1 LLIAGCQFLE
11 LLILPPRDPGW
22 KPPTVRWIDHPGKII
37 ACRLI
42 VLRRPNDVILNP
54 FISASRSDI
63 APCTT
68 CETALLTNILSN
80 WVHDLLEYHR
90 QSAWYWYCLRQP
102 PWMSNRHHDA
112 ERSSLAVKERYTMG
126 YASEVEA
133 AILRHV
139 AEHGSC
145 TSEELFRALSHFTL
159 NQVFF
164 AIDRLSRD
172 GRVSLRHPTRCDYL
186 VSAAVSGT
194 CNEVSSSADRV
205 ANVSCER
212 VS

>member
-1 LLIAGCQFLE
+1 
-11 LLILPPRDPGW
+11 
-22 KPPTVRWIDHPGKII
+22 
-37 ACRLI
+37 
-42 VLRRPNDVILNP
+42 
-54 FISASRSDI
+54 
-63 APCTT
+63 
-68 CETALLTNILSN
+68 
-80 WVHDLLEYHR
+80 
-90 QSAWYWYCLRQP
+90 
-102 PWMSNRHHDA
+102 
-112 ERSSLAVKERYTMG
+112 MG

-194 CNEVSSSADRV
+194 RNEVTPSADRV

-212 VS
+212 VR